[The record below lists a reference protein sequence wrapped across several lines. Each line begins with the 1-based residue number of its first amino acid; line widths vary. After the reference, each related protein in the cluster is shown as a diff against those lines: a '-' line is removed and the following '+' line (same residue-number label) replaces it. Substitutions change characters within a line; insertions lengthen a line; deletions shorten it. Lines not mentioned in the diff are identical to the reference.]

1 MRLNPAAFNKFLDHI
16 GQSFTWRR
24 SDACPCYN
32 PRSGAADPQCNHCGG
47 KGRLWHG
54 PVTAKAG
61 VASASVQREWARSGM
76 WENGDLV
83 LAVPGSSPMWDMG
96 QYDRVTMLNARDKFS
111 VTLTRGAPIESL
123 RFQVASVDRVFYLT
137 PLTKEIVE
145 SPMPQISPDGEI
157 SWPSDGPPSVP
168 ATRSVGRNSSIITCL
183 ATCQRIGMSITA
195 RACQSPQFCGDGTCS
210 GAGTRRV
217 IDRSF
222 V

>member
-157 SWPSDGPPSVP
+157 SWPSDGPP
-168 ATRSVGRNSSIITCL
+168 L
-183 ATCQRIGMSITA
+183 
-195 RACQSPQFCGDGTCS
+195 
-210 GAGTRRV
+210 GAGYTISGTKFLDYYVFGDMPKNRNEHHGARLPKSAVLRRW
-217 IDRSF
+217 DLLGRGNTAGY
-222 V
+222 